1 MSAIEIKYLW
11 SEQVYLE
18 ANDEHT
24 RLGAGNARQK
34 MVTLVVGALIVMS
47 IFMMLERGFQ
57 ATDSMAFFLAIY
69 WFLIRGRMHKKLLL
83 SRFQKSDQKDKEI
96 CLLIDDEGVSAKT
109 GDQVEGQFGWDDITK
124 VVRTPR
130 GFLLYRGVNYIWV
143 PVAAFSDSEACERF
157 AALSERKGSVYLDK
171 SDAK

>member
-24 RLGAGNARQK
+24 RLGAGNTREK
-34 MVTLVVGALIVMS
+34 MVTFVVGALILMS

-57 ATDSMAFFLAIY
+57 ATDSMAFILAIY

-83 SRFQKSDQKDKEI
+83 SRFQKSEQKDKEI

-109 GDQVEGQFGWDDITK
+109 GDKVEGQFGWDDITK
-124 VVRTPR
+124 VIRTPR
-130 GFLLYRGVNYIWV
+130 GFLMYRGVNYIWV
-143 PVAAFSDSEACERF
+143 PVAAFADDKACERF